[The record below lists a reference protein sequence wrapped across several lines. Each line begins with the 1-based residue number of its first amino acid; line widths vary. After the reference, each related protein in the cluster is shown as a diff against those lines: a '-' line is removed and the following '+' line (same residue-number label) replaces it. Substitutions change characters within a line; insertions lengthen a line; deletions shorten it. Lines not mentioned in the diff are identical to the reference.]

1 MVSVDASTMFGVFG
15 HTLISWDLGSSR
27 IQGKCCS
34 SVSCQ
39 PVPQCV
45 SISTSRY
52 PPFSVVINISDRY
65 LNRGPEIVQV
75 TSTCTFFLMQQEVL
89 LLTDCKVFFSNKNRR
104 ENIVKTST
112 SRYIHLLFDNKS
124 IWHNLDLQNGLSS
137 QLPVANFNWRFY
149 SSSTYV

>member
-1 MVSVDASTMFGVFG
+1 MNSFLQIIIQIGTYLIYRGTYLKLCSHILDAVDRPSIDERLSRQYMVSIDASTMFGVFG
-15 HTLISWDLGSSR
+15 HTFKLGSR
-27 IQGKCCS
+27 FQPDLQGKCCS

-45 SISTSRY
+45 SISTSRYRY

-89 LLTDCKVFFSNKNRR
+89 LLTDFKVFFF
-104 ENIVKTST
+104 E
-112 SRYIHLLFDNKS
+112 
-124 IWHNLDLQNGLSS
+124 
-137 QLPVANFNWRFY
+137 
-149 SSSTYV
+149 